1 MATVMLLVSQ
11 APERKLEWIAALCIT
26 MVVCAVVLVMAER
39 IQRVL
44 GARVVVAVERLMG
57 LILVAISVEMLLRG
71 FKAVAK
77 QI

>member
-1 MATVMLLVSQ
+1 M
-11 APERKLEWIAALCIT
+11 EWIIALSIT
-26 MVVCAVVLVMAER
+26 MLVCAVVLVMAER

-44 GARVVVAVERLMG
+44 GERVVVAVERLMG
-57 LILVAISVEMLLRG
+57 LILVAVSVEMLLRG